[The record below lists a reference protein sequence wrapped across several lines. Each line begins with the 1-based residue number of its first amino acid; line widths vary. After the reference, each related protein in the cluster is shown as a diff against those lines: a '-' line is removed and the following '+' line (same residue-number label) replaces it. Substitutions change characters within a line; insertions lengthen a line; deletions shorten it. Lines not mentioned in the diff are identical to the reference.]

1 MPNASW
7 KEWEREMGRYTGR
20 IRSGPV
26 GDNVSDLVGPFLD
39 IECKYRTKLGLH
51 QADFNQAQKN
61 ARGKMWAVAL
71 KEKGTGRRLVVM
83 AASEWAILLK
93 LAEYAY
99 SLRPELLSEL
109 VSEGE

>member
-7 KEWEREMGRYTGR
+7 KEWEREFGRWTGR
-20 IRSGPV
+20 TRTGPM
-26 GDNVSDLVGPFLD
+26 GDALPDLPGAFLD
-39 IECKYRTKLGLH
+39 IECKYKTKLSLNQKDMD
-51 QADFNQAQKN
+51 QAKTN

-83 AASEWAILLK
+83 DAREFARLLK
-93 LAEYAY
+93 AAEFAY
-99 SLRPELLSEL
+99 SLRPEL